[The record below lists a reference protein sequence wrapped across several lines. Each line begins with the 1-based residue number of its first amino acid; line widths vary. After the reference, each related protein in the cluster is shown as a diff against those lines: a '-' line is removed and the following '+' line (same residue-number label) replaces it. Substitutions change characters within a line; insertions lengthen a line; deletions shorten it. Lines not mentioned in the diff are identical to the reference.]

1 MQQIKKA
8 GAGLLARLTGNSVG
22 QTMLG
27 RIVFYAN
34 YLMGIGAGAH
44 TSSSGEVGILRN
56 LYSYGKAPFTIF
68 DVGANQGQF
77 LRMALREI
85 DPTLTRI
92 HCFEPSKAAFA
103 ILSNGFAECR
113 NVCLNNFGL
122 AASQGEAVLYSDE
135 PASGLASLTQRR
147 LEHFG
152 ISHDCSEAVMLET
165 VDAYCDLNGI
175 HEITLLK
182 IDVEGHELDVLRGA
196 ASMVAKQAIGAVT
209 FEFGGCNIDTR
220 TFLQDYWYLFS
231 EANMQLFR
239 VTPSGYLAP
248 IKVYSEVL
256 EQMVTTNFIAIRS
269 T

>member
-182 IDVEGHELDVLRGA
+182 IDVEGMDSMCCVAQHRWLLSRRLVRSPSDLAAATSIRVPFCGIAGIYSAKPTCSCSVSRRWLSSADQGQRSSGA
-196 ASMVAKQAIGAVT
+196 DGNYQ
-209 FEFGGCNIDTR
+209 FHR
-220 TFLQDYWYLFS
+220 
-231 EANMQLFR
+231 
-239 VTPSGYLAP
+239 
-248 IKVYSEVL
+248 YS
-256 EQMVTTNFIAIRS
+256 
-269 T
+269 